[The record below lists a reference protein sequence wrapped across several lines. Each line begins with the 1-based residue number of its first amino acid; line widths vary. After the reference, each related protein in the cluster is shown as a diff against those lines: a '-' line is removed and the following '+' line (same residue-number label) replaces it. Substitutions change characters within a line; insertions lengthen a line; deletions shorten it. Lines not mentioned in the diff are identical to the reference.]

1 MLFFVFSFIRTQ
13 CLPPTFFREL
23 LGVSANNESQ
33 LEKFIDL
40 INAVVNDVGGK
51 NFDFFERIILMFILG
66 FIWYT

>member
-1 MLFFVFSFIRTQ
+1 LFFVFSFIRTQ

-51 NFDFFERIILMFILG
+51 NFDFLKE
-66 FIWYT
+66 